1 MDSVF
6 STQWTPTTQVA
17 YFGTWMFIFF
27 LAVVSRGLSAL
38 KTILEGYW
46 FQKHASTTVVI
57 NTNDD
62 GKVKVVSGGQNVHVW
77 RTSVDIPRSFLQMVS
92 SGVNYLLYVLCLSSD
107 TDFRMIIVMTMN
119 VGYFFAV
126 LGGIF
131 FGELGFGRLMTS
143 GHLRTATGTN
153 VETTTDQKLPN

>member
-1 MDSVF
+1 MDPIF

-38 KTILEGYW
+38 QTILAGYW
-46 FQKHASTTVVI
+46 FRKHASTTVVI

-77 RTSVDIPRSFLQMVS
+77 RTSVDIPRSFLHMVS
-92 SGVNYLLYVLCLSSD
+92 SGVGYLLYALYLRAKL
-107 TDFRMIIVMTMN
+107 TFRMIIVMTMN

-126 LGGIF
+126 LGGTF
-131 FGELGFGRLMTS
+131 FGELVFGRLIAS
-143 GHLRTATGTN
+143 GHVRTATNTN
-153 VETTTDQKLPN
+153 VETTTDEKPPN